1 MAGYRPR
8 GWQRYSEGRVIVSVA
23 LDPPAARLD
32 ASEHRGLAK
41 LTERLVD
48 QLNQARLPA
57 TWGVFDPVHAAATSV
72 ILPAGIAAGVDH
84 ELAILGDAGWIGSA
98 AGRPRMAKE
107 LARRVMQARSKGI
120 DVTTLLLRDAD
131 PGDHFDLF
139 VKQGITA
146 VCSIPQTSPK
156 TPRIQQPKTLRYGLW
171 EIGVS
176 AKLPLA
182 TSWFAGRKLIRS
194 IEKTG
199 REGGQFHL
207 LIDAPAICQ
216 QGTAAEKSVEGLI
229 GALGRLRDRGLLV
242 AESMAIAAAR
252 LSDLPIATPQRS
264 ILRLAA

>member
-8 GWQRYSEGRVIVSVA
+8 GWQRYSEGRLTLSVA

-32 ASEHRGLAK
+32 ASEHRGLAS
-41 LTERLVD
+41 LTERLVGC
-48 QLNQARLPA
+48 LNEARLPA

-84 ELAILGDAGWIGSA
+84 ELAILGDAGWIGPE

-107 LARRVMQARSKGI
+107 LARRVMQARGKGI
-120 DVTTLLLRDAD
+120 DATTLLLRDAD

-146 VCSIPQTSPK
+146 VCTIPKAATK
-156 TPRIQQPKTLRYGLW
+156 TPHIRQPKTLRYGLW

-176 AKLPLA
+176 ARLPLA
-182 TSWFAGRKLIRS
+182 TGWFAGRKLMRA

-207 LIDAPAICQ
+207 LLDAPAICQ
-216 QGTAAEKSVEGLI
+216 QGTAAEKSVERLI
-229 GALGRLRDRGLLV
+229 QTLGRLRDRGLLV
-242 AESMAIAAAR
+242 AESMAAAAAR
-252 LSDLPIATPQRS
+252 LSDLPVATPQRS